1 MHASLFI
8 LIATITTSVV
18 SVPIPIDIK
27 PSVDSLEPLMVREV
41 NRAVISPVFD
51 TIKREILER
60 LDATIQHTPDT

>member
-51 TIKREILER
+51 TIKRKILER